1 MPKEDALSYVTPER
15 AGCRDDSEVGLGEE
29 GEDDLDEL
37 KRDEM
42 HDWDWGGWLREPGVY
57 ILLGKGK

>member
-1 MPKEDALSYVTPER
+1 VTPER

-37 KRDEM
+37 KRDEI
-42 HDWDWGGWLREPGVY
+42 HDWDWGRWLREPGVY
-57 ILLGKGK
+57 ILLGREK